1 MKTQSFFCRP
11 RLFQRVGKT
20 SNAILQVAIGIM
32 AVALSSKTVWAISPW
47 FSGYMNSTNSYRIYA
62 FTDWD
67 TTLMGAGI
75 LPDSDCLGIQPPSYR
90 VDGHVV
96 WEADGTGN
104 CIVIEATGSYSV
116 RSDTKVGS
124 IFSVSIQH
132 SQWFNSPSLAPASDT
147 RADYSNQFLNIL
159 DDPVAVNTNAPPLY
173 ASVAVHLAPP
183 TIALSWSSNTNQIY
197 QLEWTYQLSRTN
209 TWYFLGNSVIG
220 NGTTNIVYD
229 STTNSTRFYRVITL
243 Q

>member
-1 MKTQSFFCRP
+1 MKTPSLFSQS

-20 SNAILQVAIGIM
+20 FKAMPRLAIGIL
-32 AVALSSKTVWAISPW
+32 AVAFSMTAWATSPW

-67 TTLMGAGI
+67 TPLFGTGI
-75 LPDSDCLGIQPPSYR
+75 MPDSDCLGIQPPSYR

-104 CIVIEATGSYSV
+104 CIVIEATGSYSL

-132 SQWFNSPSLAPASDT
+132 SQWFNSPSIVPTSDT
-147 RADYSNQFLNIL
+147 RADYSSQFLNVL
-159 DDPVAVNTNAPPLY
+159 ADPIAVNTNTPLLHASSEVYLGAP
-173 ASVAVHLAPP
+173 AM
-183 TIALSWSSNTNQIY
+183 ALSWPSNTNQIY
-197 QLEWTYQLSRTN
+197 KVAWTYQLSGTN
-209 TWYFLGNSVIG
+209 IWYFLGNSVVG

-229 STTNSTRFYRVITL
+229 SATNSTRFYRIIEL
-243 Q
+243 